1 LVATGEAGAA
11 EAKMAMMTGGLVKG
25 TLEND
30 AGYSAEIELSPAKV
44 GENMLMVTVKDPAG
58 VIVQDATALEVT
70 VALES
75 AGISEVRLKAEAV
88 GNGMWHVMI
97 GETLIPG
104 RLFDRLRQDQFLDDR
119 HLEIVHASAVSALC
133 CQRPAL
139 MNARTSA
146 DNRGSEG
153 SCVYITW
160 PPSR

>member
-1 LVATGEAGAA
+1 
-11 EAKMAMMTGGLVKG
+11 MAMMSGGLVKR

-104 RLFDRLRQDQFLDDR
+104 DW
-119 HLEIVHASAVSALC
+119 ALTIDGY
-133 CQRPAL
+133 L
-139 MNARTSA
+139 TDYDKTSF
-146 DNRGSEG
+146 STT
-153 SCVYITW
+153 VTLK
-160 PPSR
+160 